1 MKLSKL
7 YSNRCNVFEDIEFND
22 GLNVVV
28 GEIRSEKNKNQDSHN
43 LGKSKL
49 AELID
54 FSLLKGR
61 NKSQFL
67 FKNFEIFNG
76 FVFFLE
82 IKLNSGSYLTVR
94 RSVEENSKISFIKHE
109 AKFQDYTSLPE
120 KSWPYS
126 RVPIDKAKAF
136 LDSQLNLTSLGSWDY
151 RAAVGYALRRQE
163 DFVDI
168 FQLNKFRGSHISW
181 KPYLGH
187 ILGFNATFLT
197 QNYELKSALEQLK
210 EEIDELKTS
219 LGLDEQGTEILND
232 ALTIKK
238 QKIQTLQAQLD
249 SFDFNEVDT
258 QIVNEITSEIDEQLE
273 ELNRAR
279 YYIKSN
285 IRSLNKS
292 MSSAPSKFDLK
303 STELLFKQSGVMFG
317 EQISKTYEQLLEF
330 NRKITTERARYVKEQ
345 VIELEEELAGISLS
359 IEALNKEKS
368 EKASQLTKVNLFEKF
383 KSISNHLIS
392 VNVEVNELEKK
403 LDIAREINAKNKKYK
418 GISENKEETV
428 ELIGKNKELVTSSS
442 DNIYKSIKD
451 YFSDFVKTVLNKDA
465 TLSTVQNQE
474 GNLEFR
480 AGFIN
485 NNSLTFTSESEGH
498 SYKKILC
505 MAFDISVYL
514 SYVKDNYI
522 RFLYHD
528 GGLETLDNRKKVE
541 FLNYVRT
548 MCETMGVQYIITVI
562 DSDIPPK
569 FSFDTTEKIV
579 TLHDEGDSGLLFKMP
594 AW

>member
-7 YSNRCNVFEDIEFND
+7 YSNKSDVFEDIEFND
-22 GLNVVV
+22 GLNVIV
-28 GEIRSEKNKNQDSHN
+28 GEVRLEKNKNQDSHN

-61 NKSQFL
+61 KKSQFL
-67 FKNFEIFNG
+67 FKNFEIFKG

-94 RSVEENSKISFIKHE
+94 RSVEENSKISFIKHD
-109 AKFQDYTSLPE
+109 AKFQDFTSFSE

-126 RVPIDKAKAF
+126 RIPIDKAKAF

-151 RAAVGYALRRQE
+151 RAAVGYALRKQE

-168 FQLNKFRGSHISW
+168 FQLNKFRGSHLSW

-187 ILGFNATFLT
+187 ILGFNANILI
-197 QNYELKSALEQLK
+197 QNYELKSDLEQLK
-210 EEIDELKTS
+210 EEIDELNAE
-219 LGLDEQGTEILND
+219 LGLDDQGTEILND
-232 ALTIKK
+232 ALAIKK
-238 QKIQTLQAQLD
+238 QKIQALQAQLD
-249 SFDFNEVDT
+249 SFDFNEIDT
-258 QIVNEITSEIDEQLE
+258 HIVNEITSEIDEQLE

-303 STELLFKQSGVMFG
+303 STETLFEQSGVMFG
-317 EQISKTYEQLLEF
+317 DQISKTYGQLVEF
-330 NRKITTERARYVKEQ
+330 NRRITTERAMYVKKQ
-345 VIELEEELAGISLS
+345 VVELEEELASISLS

-368 EKASQLTKVNLFEKF
+368 EKASQLTKVSLFEKF
-383 KSISNHLIS
+383 KSTSQNLIS
-392 VNVEVNELEKK
+392 INVEVNELEKK
-403 LDIAREINAKNKKYK
+403 LGIAREINAKNKKHK
-418 GISENKEETV
+418 KISEDKEGII
-428 ELIGKNKELVTSSS
+428 ELIGKNKEVVTSSS

-465 TLSTVQNQE
+465 TLSTVQNKE
-474 GNLEFR
+474 GNLEFK

-514 SYVKDNYI
+514 AYVNDKYI

-541 FLNYVRT
+541 FLNYVRA
-548 MCETMGVQYIITVI
+548 MCDTMGVQYIITVI
-562 DSDIPPK
+562 DSDIPPN
-569 FSFDTTEKIV
+569 FSFDPTEKIV
-579 TLHDEGDSGLLFKMP
+579 TLHDEGESGLLFKMP